1 MSFPNIF
8 DTFKIKNLLDMFNY
22 MLILNII
29 YFLSPSFHLVSS
41 VYSFK
46 LIYEITAQEPQDRQL
61 KKIEMNSLCNFLK

>member
-1 MSFPNIF
+1 
-8 DTFKIKNLLDMFNY
+8 MFNY

-29 YFLSPSFHLVSS
+29 YFLSPSFHLVCR

-46 LIYEITAQEPQDRQL
+46 LIYLITAQEPQDRQL